1 VTGARR
7 SATYQSTGSLIMST
21 SDEPWPKQLISVLG
35 GCPSIRKSNRF
46 WKAGGTSRRWTG
58 MRLRLA
64 HLAEAGQRKEE
75 QRQPSSCLCIAN
87 CMALGSQTPWR
98 QL

>member
-35 GCPSIRKSNRF
+35 TE
-46 WKAGGTSRRWTG
+46 AA
-58 MRLRLA
+58 LA
-64 HLAEAGQRKEE
+64 QVEGR
-75 QRQPSSCLCIAN
+75 SSWD
-87 CMALGSQTPWR
+87 ALSG
-98 QL
+98 LVE